1 MSSTNGHAPTLEEIR
16 EQIEYH
22 RARAELA
29 QLQEASDFWDIS
41 RRFQDIEPHGWQRL
55 GPWLPF
61 DRARHQDGQNA
72 PWVWNETDLDRIRGF
87 ANDLATENH
96 IAVGILEH
104 LVNYTISTG
113 FEYQAVPEKRYE
125 DDQTAKEL
133 AEQVQEVV
141 DEFIDLN
148 AWGEREREA
157 CFRRSVDG
165 EVLLRSF
172 RQHDHTTLTRFVEC
186 EQLRQPLGSP
196 HNYRF
201 GIETHPKDIE
211 LALNYAIT
219 YDPTDPSDYE
229 EVPACEV
236 THIKANVRS
245 TIKRGLSD
253 FYCTREAIDGVKKLL
268 RGMQI
273 GGAIQASIP
282 WIEQFEGAT
291 KAAVSGNVMQQRD
304 SGRTYLE
311 DPITGKT
318 SNLQRFEPGM
328 IPKIG
333 AGRTYIPA
341 PLASNTTQHISIVQA
356 CLRAVGNRWGM
367 PEYLVSGDASN
378 ANYASTLV
386 SGAPFVRAVEC
397 RQAMFKRYF
406 LRVLWIAIGNAADA
420 RRFYVGSRRITAD
433 EVMHFCDVHATP
445 PQVPISDKT
454 AESQVDQADLTAG
467 VISIPERQRR
477 RGVDPDLMAKEI
489 KEHPPTRVS
498 GKATDVDPQGNPVEG
513 DQGGNGQEGGNG
525 QTASP
530 FPRLAHPA

>member
-1 MSSTNGHAPTLEEIR
+1 MSTNGHTPTLEELR

-29 QLQEASDFWDIS
+29 QLQEAGEFWDVS
-41 RRFQDIEPHGWQRL
+41 RRFQDIEPMGWQRL

-61 DRARHQDGQNA
+61 DRARHTDGQNA

-104 LVNYTISTG
+104 LTNYTISTG
-113 FEYQAVPEKRYE
+113 FEYQAVPEKRFE
-125 DDQTAKEL
+125 DDATAKEL

-141 DEFIDLN
+141 DEFLDLN
-148 AWGEREREA
+148 AFGEREREA
-157 CFRRSVDG
+157 CYRRSVDG
-165 EVLLRSF
+165 EALLRSF
-172 RQHDHTTLTRFVEC
+172 RQHDHTTLTRFIEC

-201 GIETHPKDIE
+201 GVETHPKDIE
-211 LALNYAIT
+211 NVLNYAIT
-219 YDPTDPSDYE
+219 YDPTNPSDYE

-245 TIKRGLSD
+245 TVKRGLSD
-253 FYCTREAIDGVKKLL
+253 FYCSREAIDGVQKLL
-268 RGMQI
+268 RGMMI
-273 GGAIQASIP
+273 GGGIQASIA
-282 WIEQFEGAT
+282 WIEQFEGSPQ
-291 KAAVSGNVMQQRD
+291 AAVAGNAASQRD
-304 SGRTYLE
+304 TGRTYFS
-311 DPITGKT
+311 DPVTGKT
-318 SNLQRFEPGM
+318 ANWKRFEPGT

-406 LRVLWIAIGNAADA
+406 LRVIWIAIGNAADA
-420 RRFYVGSRRITAD
+420 GRFYVGSRRITKD
-433 EVMHFCDVHATP
+433 EVMHYCDVHATP

-454 AESQVDQADLTAG
+454 AEAQVDSQDIQAG
-467 VISIPERQRR
+467 VMSKQERRRR
-477 RGVDPDLMAKEI
+477 RGLDNDQMKREIAEESAEEQKGQGQDPSI
-489 KEHPPTRVS
+489 KRTAPPPEEEVS
-498 GKATDVDPQGNPVEG
+498 EGANPFLKFKRH
-513 DQGGNGQEGGNG
+513 
-525 QTASP
+525 A
-530 FPRLAHPA
+530 